1 MTTTKK
7 TTTKKAAAKPVAAK
21 KAPAKAAAKA
31 PAKVAAKPKAAAKPT
46 AASKPVVTPEQ
57 RYCMIQEAAY
67 YIAERHGFNG
77 DSAYFWS
84 LAEAEIDA
92 KLK

>member
-7 TTTKKAAAKPVAAK
+7 TTTKKAAAKPAAAK

-31 PAKVAAKPKAAAKPT
+31 PAKVAAQPKAAAKPK